1 MFITELTPHVWNAI
15 DWVFLVLMFLT
26 VCAIAVQMAT
36 VEVR

>member
-1 MFITELTPHVWNAI
+1 MFTEFHVWNAL
-15 DWVFLVLMFLT
+15 DWVFLIVLFAL

>member
-1 MFITELTPHVWNAI
+1 MFTEFHVWNAL
-15 DWVFLVLMFLT
+15 DWTFLVLLFLL